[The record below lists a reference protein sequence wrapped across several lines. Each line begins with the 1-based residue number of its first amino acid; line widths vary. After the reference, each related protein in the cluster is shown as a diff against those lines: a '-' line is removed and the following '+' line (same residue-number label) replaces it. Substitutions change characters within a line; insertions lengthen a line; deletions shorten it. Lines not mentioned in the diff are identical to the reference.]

1 MARAKDREL
10 VSAVVLNYVRNGLP
24 IAQACLAAG
33 VSTRTFREWKKV
45 SPPLSA
51 ALKKAESEFEL
62 KHIQNINVHASESWQ
77 ASAWILE
84 RKFPER
90 YAKRV
95 INVEPKQVDSSGI
108 LVKVPEPKLIET
120 TIKADDDG
128 V

>member
-33 VSTRTFREWKKV
+33 VSARTFREWKKV

>member
-33 VSTRTFREWKKV
+33 VAHSTFRSWKQ
-45 SPPLSA
+45 SNQSLSI

-62 KHIQNINVHASESWQ
+62 KHIQNITVHASESWQ

-95 INVEPKQVDSSGI
+95 INVEPKQADSSGV